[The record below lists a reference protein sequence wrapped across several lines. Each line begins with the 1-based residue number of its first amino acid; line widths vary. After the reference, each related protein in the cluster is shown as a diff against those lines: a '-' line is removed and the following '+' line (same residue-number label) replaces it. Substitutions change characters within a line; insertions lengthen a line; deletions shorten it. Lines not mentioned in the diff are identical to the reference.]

1 MTTALFYAAIGGV
14 MWGFGPFGKRYG
26 VHTATLENRVSL
38 SAVVYLVYA
47 VGTFVFPF
55 THFVAMMMDHR
66 RAAFLDEEWQGR
78 VPAIF
83 ATGLCSGC
91 AGPCATYALAL
102 AGRNASCLI
111 SMVTSGIYSVVGA
124 MLIMQVF
131 DEKPGFLQYLSAV
144 LILAGIFM
152 MEAGKPV
159 EKEEDSKLIEET
171 RPVPVPE
178 GGDSAGGGVY
188 GATREWCARA
198 SQGGYND
205 HLLATF
211 FAVMA
216 GLLWA
221 LGQLG
226 KRYGAHGAPEG
237 MRSARSACTFF
248 VYNVATFVPVVFYFA
263 YKASA
268 GLLAFPEQAWYRR
281 GLVVF
286 VCGIICGLGGV
297 LATYAFALASK
308 NESALLAMI
317 ENGVYTAVGGL
328 LIGLVYQERLTRMQI
343 GAGGLMV
350 LAVVCASASPHR

>member
-1 MTTALFYAAIGGV
+1 

-26 VHTATLENRVSL
+26 VHTATLETRVSI
-38 SAVVYLVYA
+38 SAVTYLVYA
-47 VGTFVFPF
+47 IGTFLFPF
-55 THFVAMMMDHR
+55 CHFMAMMMDHR

-78 VPAIF
+78 IPAIV
-83 ATGLCSGC
+83 ATGLCSGLG
-91 AGPCATYALAL
+91 GPCATYALAL

-111 SMVTSGIYSVVGA
+111 SMTTSGIYSVIA
-124 MLIMQVF
+124 ALLIMQVF
-131 DEKPGFLQYLSAV
+131 NEQPGPLQYLSAV
-144 LILAGIFM
+144 LILAGILL
-152 MEAGKPV
+152 MEAGKPS
-159 EKEEDSKLIEET
+159 EKEEDSKLIEESI
-171 RPVPVPE
+171 PE
-178 GGDSAGGGVY
+178 GGGSGGGGGSY

-198 SQGGYND
+198 TQGAYSD
-205 HLLATF
+205 HLMATF
-211 FAVMA
+211 FAVLA

-248 VYNVATFVPVVFYFA
+248 VYNVATFVPVVIYFA
-263 YKASA
+263 YRALA
-268 GLLAFPEQAWYRR
+268 GNLTFPEQAWYRR

-343 GAGGLMV
+343 GAGGMMV
-350 LAVVCASASPHR
+350 LAVVCASASPHH